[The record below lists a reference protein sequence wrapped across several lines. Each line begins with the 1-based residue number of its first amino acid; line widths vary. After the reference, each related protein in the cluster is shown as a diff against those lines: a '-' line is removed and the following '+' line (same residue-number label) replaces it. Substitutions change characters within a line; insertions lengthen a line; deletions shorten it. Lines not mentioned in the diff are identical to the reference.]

1 MKRPP
6 ARNDLCTCTSRDYTS
21 SFLIDIVLS
30 FRLLPFRKED
40 LTRKNRGSPCLP
52 DESSFSKNFF
62 IYFFFPFPLLHRVVP
77 CFPFLVSF
85 GEKVSCI
92 AIYKMNRKV

>member
-52 DESSFSKNFF
+52 DESSFSKNLF
-62 IYFFFPFPLLHRVVP
+62 IFFFSIPIVTSCSPLLPFSRVLH
-77 CFPFLVSF
+77 CDL
-85 GEKVSCI
+85 
-92 AIYKMNRKV
+92 